1 MNELRGRNAKRTK
14 NSKAME
20 CAARYLVE
28 ENRWMTADEIYH
40 NMTYRNGRLYRNA
53 RHTMHFNSFASR
65 LQRFQGIQ
73 KRSKH
78 PMEYKLDK
86 DAYNAI
92 FPIDPMMR
100 MKDGNYRARD
110 KNMRWASED

>member
-1 MNELRGRNAKRTK
+1 MNELTGRNAKRMK

-28 ENRWMTADEIYH
+28 QDRWMTADEIYH
-40 NMTYRNGRLYRNA
+40 NMTYLNGNLYRNT
-53 RHTMHFNSFASR
+53 RHTMHFTSFAAR
-65 LQRFQGIQ
+65 LMRLRGIE

-78 PMEYKLDK
+78 PMEYKMNKTTYDLL
-86 DAYNAI
+86 

-100 MKDGNYRARD
+100 RKQGGERNRD
-110 KNMRWASED
+110 KNMRFSV